1 MQTHLSRPSRRGF
14 VKGMISIIALSA
26 IPFKLLARSATAFK
40 ATATKDVYKEL
51 FGDLPMVGSSDIELK
66 IPDIAENG
74 AVVPV
79 SVSTS
84 IANVEAIYV
93 IIEQNPNPLSASFM
107 MTPLSVPEISIR
119 VKMGKSSMV
128 QALVKTA
135 DKVYMTGQE
144 VKVTIGGCG
153 G

>member
-1 MQTHLSRPSRRGF
+1 MKVRISRRRLLQ
-14 VKGMISIIALSA
+14 GMVTLIALGA
-26 IPFKLLARSATAFK
+26 LPFKLLARSVRAFE
-40 ATATKDVYKEL
+40 AEELDEVYQAL
-51 FGDLPMVGSSDIELK
+51 FGDLPVVPSSDIKLK

-79 SVSTS
+79 TVSTD
-84 IANVEAIYV
+84 ITGVDAIY
-93 IIEQNPNPLSASFM
+93 IIIDQNPNPLSATFQIGLMS
-107 MTPLSVPEISIR
+107 PADISLR

-128 QALVKTA
+128 RALVRTA
-135 DKVYMTGQE
+135 DKVYMTGKE

>member
-1 MQTHLSRPSRRGF
+1 MKVRISRRRLLQGI
-14 VKGMISIIALSA
+14 VTLIALGA
-26 IPFKLLARSATAFK
+26 LPFKLLARSVRAFE
-40 ATATKDVYKEL
+40 AEELDEVYQAL
-51 FGDLPMVGSSDIELK
+51 FGDLPVVPSSDIKLK

-79 SVSTS
+79 TVSTD
-84 IANVEAIYV
+84 ITGVDAIY
-93 IIEQNPNPLSASFM
+93 IIIDQNPNPLSATFQIGSM
-107 MTPLSVPEISIR
+107 SPADISLR

-128 QALVKTA
+128 RALVRTA
-135 DKVYMTGQE
+135 DKVYMTGKE

>member
-1 MQTHLSRPSRRGF
+1 MQTYTSGLSRRGF
-14 VKGMISIIALSA
+14 VKGMMSIIALSA
-26 IPFKLLARSATAFK
+26 MPFKLLARSATAFK
-40 ATATKDVYKEL
+40 ATPTKDVYKEL

-79 SVSTS
+79 TVSTN
-84 IANVEAIYV
+84 IPNAEAIYV
-93 IIEQNPNPLSASFM
+93 IIDQNPNPLSASFHL
-107 MTPLSVPEISIR
+107 TPLIPAEISIR

-135 DKVYMTGQE
+135 DKVYTTGQE